1 MALCFLP
8 YQANLLNSS
17 SAAILA
23 RTLYLRVLGQ
33 LPSSTWTCNF
43 FNASAEL
50 SIFLLMDLISL
61 SSLWDCVPS
70 RGLNF
75 FVADFSEEGRFLS
88 REIQGGCSF
97 AAGRSLTV
105 LGDFCPF
112 WISSLLILRCKEL
125 LFIGGVQNIA
135 HVMSRACNIPYL
147 FYTTS
152 TCTYKASNPKE
163 GYLKY
168 HNFNLLLR

>member
-23 RTLYLRVLGQ
+23 RTSYLRVLGQ
-33 LPSSTWTCNF
+33 LPPSTWTCNF

-50 SIFLLMDLISL
+50 SIFPLMDLISL
-61 SSLWDCVPS
+61 SSLWDGVPS

-112 WISSLLILRCKEL
+112 WISSSLPPCSSS
-125 LFIGGVQNIA
+125 GVR
-135 HVMSRACNIPYL
+135 S
-147 FYTTS
+147 FSSS
-152 TCTYKASNPKE
+152 TAFKIYRSC
-163 GYLKY
+163 
-168 HNFNLLLR
+168 